1 MRELRFFRDSY
12 PFCCNDDLAA
22 QMGLSLSSMHRIA
35 KDMGLKKNPDW
46 ERWLRKALGSRILA
60 IKISRGTNTPKGFII
75 PNRGV
80 NGFKKGVWAH
90 ENRSAEERDAIY
102 RKIGKSRKA
111 LYRREAIRKS
121 YGLKPLTKQKVGRA
135 SKAVISWRLNAKK
148 RGYLLRDGRS
158 AEGMAKEVYYT
169 DDTKRGELFEKNGA
183 KFGFVI
189 LPVGE
194 EYKPKEVRRLVEDG
208 LAGISFE

>member
-12 PFCCNDDLAA
+12 PYCCNDDLAA
-22 QMGLSLSSMHRIA
+22 QMGLSLTSMHRIA

-46 ERWLRKALGSRILA
+46 EKWLRKVLGNRILA
-60 IKISRGTNTPKGFII
+60 IKISRGTNTPKGYVITNSF
-75 PNRGV
+75 RL
-80 NGFKKGVWAH
+80 KKGEWLLGKL
-90 ENRSAEERDAIY
+90 SEERRAAVY
-102 RKIGKSRKA
+102 EKIGKSRKA

-121 YGLKPLTKQKVGRA
+121 YGLKPLTKQKVGRV
-135 SKAVISWRLNAKK
+135 SKAVISWRFSAKK

-169 DDTKRGELFEKNGA
+169 DDTKRSELFEKNGA
-183 KFGFVI
+183 KYGFVI
-189 LPVGE
+189 LPIGE
-194 EYKPKEVRRLVEDG
+194 EYKPKEVRRLVEEG